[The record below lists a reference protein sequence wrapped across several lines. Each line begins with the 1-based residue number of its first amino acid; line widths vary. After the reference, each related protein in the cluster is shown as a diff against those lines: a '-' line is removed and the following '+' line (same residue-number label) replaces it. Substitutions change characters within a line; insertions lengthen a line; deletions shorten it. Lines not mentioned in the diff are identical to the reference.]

1 MMKGVCP
8 GSVLEVWKLEP
19 PNNPLMAYFNR
30 ERNVFGFSET
40 VDIEETKTSEGWQR

>member
-19 PNNPLMAYFNR
+19 PKKPVDGLFQQGK
-30 ERNVFGFSET
+30 ECLWVLRN
-40 VDIEETKTSEGWQR
+40 DIEETKTSEGWQR